1 MDSEIAKL
9 QERVDDL
16 ENDVKQVIA
25 DVGDLRL
32 EHKALNQAILKIEIH
47 SEYTR
52 DSLDEIKVS
61 VKEISEK
68 QFNALYTD
76 PLTKRLS
83 REERVV
89 GIIIIGIVM
98 FVLAALFPGI
108 NWR

>member
-1 MDSEIAKL
+1 MEKDIAKL
-9 QERVDDL
+9 QERVEDL
-16 ENDVKQVIA
+16 ENDVSQVISE
-25 DVGDLRL
+25 VGDLRR

-52 DSLDEIKVS
+52 SSLDEIKVS
-61 VKEISEK
+61 VKEISDK

-76 PLTKRLS
+76 PLSKRLS

-89 GIIIIGIVM
+89 GIIIIGIAL

-108 NWR
+108 RWG